1 MDNKDYEQDFFN
13 FEHTTYE
20 TQKTENIEEVVDTTI
35 KRYG

>member
-13 FEHTTYE
+13 LEHTTCE
-20 TQKTENIEEVVDTTI
+20 TQKTENIEEVDTTI